1 MLHVAAMPVPSPQG
15 TQASIRAMVRAHLEA
30 GDETHLL
37 AYAHGD
43 GTPID
48 DGLVLHRAGD
58 GARDRSLRSGPSA
71 RKLVSDVALAR
82 ALARV
87 TRAYDFDLVIAHHVE
102 AALACAAVLR
112 REWTFVAHT
121 ALGAELPSYTKRAG
135 FAASFAGDMLERRLV
150 RNAPRVLAI
159 APRLVRHL
167 HVLHGRDVGLVT
179 IPWQTMRTK
188 DVTDTTDDEARR
200 TARNELGFAPND
212 RVFLYAGNFDA
223 YQGLDVA
230 MDGFERA
237 GDPSCKLLVLSASGP
252 RDFPIEDRR
261 RVRFAPLA
269 DRTRTLAH
277 AACDAAIV
285 PRSHLGGVAIKLLDA
300 LERRAFVLASPL
312 ATGGYEFAGDVR
324 IVEHDAISWSR
335 EFASFLPTKKPTKSS
350 IDAIDWSASSYLS
363 RVGR

>member
-1 MLHVAAMPVPSPQG
+1 MPYPSPQG
-15 TQASIRAMVRAHLEA
+15 TQASIRAMLRAHLEA

-43 GTPID
+43 GTPVD

-82 ALARV
+82 SLAHV
-87 TRAYDFDLVIAHHVE
+87 VRAYDFDLVVAHHVE

-121 ALGAELPSYTKRAG
+121 ALGAELPSYARRTG
-135 FAASFAGDMLERRLV
+135 FAASLAGDLLERRLV
-150 RNAPRVLAI
+150 RLAPRVLAI

-167 HVLHGRDVGLVT
+167 HVLHEREIGLLT
-179 IPWQTMRTK
+179 IPWQTMLPE
-188 DVTDTTDDEARR
+188 DTHALSSCDAAR
-200 TARNELGFAPND
+200 ASLDLSPSD

-230 MDGFERA
+230 MEGFERA
-237 GDPSCKLLVLSASGP
+237 SDPACKLLVLSASA
-252 RDFPIEDRR
+252 RANFPQRHDARI
-261 RVRFAPLA
+261 RFADLN
-269 DRTRTLAH
+269 DRTRALAH

-300 LERRAFVLASPL
+300 LGRRVRVLASPL
-312 ATGGYEFAGDVR
+312 ATGGYELGDDVR
-324 IVEHDAISWSR
+324 IVEHSAIAWSR